1 MVIGKLAELLV
12 FGVTPLMLG
21 VAALPVRSDEKPW
34 RLSGDL
40 TYRERMSLP
49 PDTVATIEINHV
61 SSCSGRIASIS
72 RQRIRNPGQV
82 PIAFDLSVEPDHIPK
97 TGTFVVRAEISV
109 SERTLFATE
118 LVHDLEAGQNS
129 PLHLILNRVS

>member
-21 VAALPVRSDEKPW
+21 IAALPMRADSKAW
-34 RLSGDL
+34 RVSGDL

-49 PDTVATIEINHV
+49 PDAVATIEINHI

-118 LVHDLEAGQNS
+118 FAHDLEAGQNS